1 MSNTTS
7 RRTFIKQVGAT
18 GLGMTLG
25 GMAFSARSYANIM
38 GANERINVAVMGT
51 NGRGAGMGRNFQR
64 VADVEVTWICD
75 VEEAALEK
83 GVTAVKNAGGNP
95 KTEKD
100 IRKVLAQKDVDALY
114 CAAPDHWHVPATILG
129 CQAGKHV
136 YVEKPLS
143 PNPREGELA
152 IAAARKYNRI
162 VQVGAQR
169 RSCTNI
175 IEGINELRN
184 GIIGRVYYAR
194 CWYTNRR
201 ESIGFG
207 KRISPPPTLDYDL
220 WQGPAPRRA
229 FQDNLIHYNWHWFW
243 HWGTGEALN
252 NGTHEMD
259 VVRWGLGVDFPTQ
272 VSSEGSRFVFKD
284 DWECPDTQIIN
295 LQFGNECL
303 VTWEG
308 RSCNSVNSEGRD
320 RGVIFYGETGSMETG
335 HDGYKVLD
343 QRNRVVKDIDS
354 KQVVDGRDTS
364 SPNIGMD
371 AMHINDFIDAIK
383 NNRQPNADVAE
394 LHKSTT
400 LVQLGNI
407 AWRTGQRLTID
418 PSNGHILNS
427 PEAQALWGRT
437 YEPGWEPTV

>member
-1 MSNTTS
+1 MNNTS

-25 GMAFSARSYANIM
+25 GLTLSARSYANIV
-38 GANERINVAVMGT
+38 GANERVNIAIMGT
-51 NGRGAGMGRNFQR
+51 NGRGAGMARSFQNNADAN
-64 VADVEVTWICD
+64 VAIICD
-75 VEEAALEK
+75 VEEVALNK
-83 GVTAVKNAGGNP
+83 GVEAAKRAGGNP

-100 IRKVLAQKDVDALY
+100 IRKVLAMKDIDAVY
-114 CAAPDHWHVPATILG
+114 IAAPDHWHSPATVMA

-143 PNPREGELA
+143 HNPREGELA

-169 RSCTNI
+169 RSCTRI
-175 IEGINELRN
+175 IEGIKELQN
-184 GIIGRVYYAR
+184 GIIGRVYFAR
-194 CWYTNRR
+194 GWYTNRR

-207 KRISPPPTLDYDL
+207 KRIAPPANLDFDL

-229 FQDNLIHYNWHWFW
+229 YQDNLIHYNWHWFW

-252 NGTHEMD
+252 NGTHEID
-259 VVRWGLGVDFPTQ
+259 VIRWGLALDFPTQ
-272 VSSEGSRFVFKD
+272 VSSEGARFAFHD
-284 DWECPDTQIIN
+284 DWETPDTQIIN
-295 LQFGNECL
+295 LQFGKDCL

-320 RGVIFYGETGSMETG
+320 RGVIFYGENGSMETG
-335 HDGYKVLD
+335 HDGYRILD
-343 QRNRVVKDIDS
+343 QRNRVVKNVDS
-354 KQVVDGRDTS
+354 KEVVDGRDTT
-364 SPNIGMD
+364 SPNVGMD
-371 AMHINDFIDAIK
+371 AMHIIDFLNAIK
-383 NNRQPNADVAE
+383 NNKQPNADVSE

-418 PSNGHILNS
+418 PSSGHILNS
-427 PEAQALWGRT
+427 PEAQALWSRT
-437 YEPGWEPTV
+437 YEPGWEVIV

>member
-1 MSNTTS
+1 MSDTS

-25 GMAFSARSYANIM
+25 GLSFSARSYANIV
-38 GANERINVAVMGT
+38 GANERINIAVMGT
-51 NGRGAGMGRNFQR
+51 NGRGASMARSFQNI
-64 VADVEVTWICD
+64 ANANVTWICD
-75 VEEAALEK
+75 VEEVALAK
-83 GVTAVKNAGGNP
+83 GVEAVKGAGGAP

-100 IRKVLAQKDVDALY
+100 IRKVLVQKDVDALF
-114 CAAPDHWHVPATILG
+114 CAAPDHWHTPATIMA

-143 PNPREGELA
+143 HNPREGELA

-169 RSCTNI
+169 RSCTRI
-175 IEGINELRN
+175 IEGIKELQN
-184 GIIGRVYYAR
+184 GIIGRVYFAK

-201 ESIGFG
+201 ISIGFG
-207 KRISPPPTLDYDL
+207 KRVAPPATLDFDL

-229 FQDNLIHYNWHWFW
+229 YQDNLIHYNWHWFW

-252 NGTHEMD
+252 NGTHEID
-259 VVRWGLGVDFPTQ
+259 VIRWGLALDFPTQ
-272 VSSEGSRFVFKD
+272 VSSEGARFAFHD
-284 DWECPDTQIIN
+284 DWETPDTQTIN
-295 LQFGNECL
+295 LQFGKDCL

-320 RGVIFYGETGSMETG
+320 RGVIFYGENGSMETG
-335 HDGYKVLD
+335 HDGYRVLD
-343 QRNRVVKDIDS
+343 QRNRVVKEVDS
-354 KQVVDGRDTS
+354 NEVVDGRDTT
-364 SPNIGMD
+364 SPSVGMD
-371 AMHINDFIDAIK
+371 TMHIIDFLDAIN
-383 NNRQPNADVAE
+383 NNRRPNADVSD

-418 PSNGHILNS
+418 PSSGHILNS
-427 PEAQALWGRT
+427 PEAQALWSRT
-437 YEPGWEPTV
+437 YEPGWEPAI